1 MRRGC
6 VAAHG
11 SGVHMKIV
19 AGRGPAAVSC
29 EAVRQA
35 RTLLIRAWCGQAP
48 RFEPVRP
55 ESSGWIVGR
64 DTVDGD
70 SRMSRRHC
78 EVRIGGG
85 RWIFTDLGSANG
97 SYVDARAVGGT
108 MHCEDWQVLQVG
120 RSLFVPLLVDAGA
133 PLRMRHEDDDIVGPG
148 LHGAVAQARSI
159 AEAGQVVVFTGSTGC
174 GFVQVAR
181 ELHRALGQ
189 VGEFAAVDMSE
200 PAPARLPAHGTLL
213 VVGRSSLDDLVK
225 TNLVRAALRAPGLRL
240 CIGMNDSEGV
250 VPTPPEPLL
259 GRAGVVG
266 ISPLERRAVEIPWWV
281 RHAVRSAPA
290 EQAALEID
298 VTLPE
303 ACLLRSW
310 ARGLEDLVPAVQAAA
325 AAAKAAGRTKVMGRD
340 LADTAG
346 TSLKDRVI
354 DKPEG
359 APRGRREPPGQLR
372 DRNHVAA
379 VLVTH
384 DHDRAAA
391 ARTLGVTLEALE
403 QWIRRHRLE
412 QVRTTSD
419 SRDIDIV
426 EDVED
431 IEDADDVV

>member
-1 MRRGC
+1 M
-6 VAAHG
+6 
-11 SGVHMKIV
+11 

-35 RTLLIRAWCGQAP
+35 RTLLIRVWCGQSP

-55 ESSGWIVGR
+55 EGSGWIVGR
-64 DTVDGD
+64 DTVEGD

-85 RWIFTDLGSANG
+85 RWMFTDLGSANG

-148 LHGAVAQARSI
+148 LHGAVAQARAI

-181 ELHRALGQ
+181 ELHRALGE
-189 VGEFAAVDMSE
+189 VGEFAAVDLTG
-200 PAPARLPAHGTLL
+200 PAPVRVPARGTLL
-213 VVGRSSLDDLVK
+213 VHGPKYLEDCLKS
-225 TNLVRAALRAPGLRL
+225 TLVRAALRTEELRVCVGL
-240 CIGMNDSEGV
+240 GDSDGV
-250 VPTPPEPLL
+250 VPTLPEPLA
-259 GRAGVVG
+259 GRAGVVA
-266 ISPLERRAVEIPWWV
+266 IPPLERRAAEIPWWV
-281 RHAVRSAPA
+281 RHAVRSASA
-290 EQAALEID
+290 ELAALDID

-310 ARGLEDLVPAVQAAA
+310 ARGIEDLVPAVRAAA
-325 AAAKAAGRTKVMGRD
+325 AAAKYAGRAQVMGRD

-346 TSLKDRVI
+346 TSLKDCVVDR
-354 DKPEG
+354 PEG

-384 DHDRAAA
+384 DDDRTAA
-391 ARTLGVTLEALE
+391 ARTLGVTVEALE
-403 QWIRRHRLE
+403 QWIRRHRLD
-412 QVRTTSD
+412 QVRTTGASV
-419 SRDIDIV
+419 DIDVV
-426 EDVED
+426 EEDAD